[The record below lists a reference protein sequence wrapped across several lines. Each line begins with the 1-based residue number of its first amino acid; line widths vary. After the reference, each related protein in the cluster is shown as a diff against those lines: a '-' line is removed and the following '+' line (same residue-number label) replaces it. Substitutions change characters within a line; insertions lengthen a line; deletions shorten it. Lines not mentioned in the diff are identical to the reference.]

1 MRIRS
6 SWNFFPPGLDLSARF
21 CQGRDRRESNARGP
35 ADREPCIRVPAAAR
49 PPRPP
54 PCAPGAAGRSERT
67 VPREVLADGSLIA
80 MTRLCANRSEERF
93 RARAGRTRP
102 ARHAGDFKP
111 GLRTVAR
118 HEALPGETVSC
129 ILNRLAG
136 CRQRRRPA
144 RSFPQA
150 ARPMEAPQDTASRNL
165 SLQRARS
172 GSKRQNPPLHLERT
186 GSNH

>member
-1 MRIRS
+1 MGPLIE
-6 SWNFFPPGLDLSARF
+6 NLASAF
-21 CQGRDRRESNARGP
+21 LLLLVHLGRHLRAWFRRLQRAHGP
-35 ADREPCIRVPAAAR
+35 S
-49 PPRPP
+49 
-54 PCAPGAAGRSERT
+54 GSAGRWQPDRDDAAMRQPQRGE
-67 VPREVLADGSLIA
+67 VPGPP
-80 MTRLCANRSEERF
+80 
-93 RARAGRTRP
+93 GRTRR

-118 HEALPGETVSC
+118 HEALLGETVSC
-129 ILNRLAG
+129 MLNRLAG
-136 CRQRRRPA
+136 CRQMRRPA

-186 GSNH
+186 GSSR